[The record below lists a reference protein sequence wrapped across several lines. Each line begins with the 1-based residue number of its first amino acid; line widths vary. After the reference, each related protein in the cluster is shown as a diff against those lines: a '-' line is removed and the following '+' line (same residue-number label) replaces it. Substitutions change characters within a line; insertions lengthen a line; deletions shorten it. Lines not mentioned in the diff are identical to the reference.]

1 MAESI
6 EQFVINEDSTLR
18 DALIQMTS
26 THRGIILVVDTEYNL
41 VGVISDGDVRRA
53 LLDDISLK
61 IPVTQIMNLN
71 PKVAGS
77 ESEAREML
85 RNNPFLIVIPVVNS
99 DGILTGVLSALN
111 GTSFFRKESVMDAE
125 GSTDSTPVKKTRF
138 LAVIPARGGSKRIP
152 EKNLSKIGD
161 DTLLSLA
168 IKAGQNSAYI
178 DDILVS
184 TDSKKIAAEA
194 EEHGVAVQE
203 LRPAH
208 LSDDSSKTIDVLI
221 HEVSQYTEIQRQH
234 RPDFV
239 VLLEPTAPLR
249 SSSLIDEAIGQFLS
263 FDDADSLVSVNPVR
277 HIYHP
282 EELLKT
288 TENHYLT
295 PYMEG
300 RTFDNRKLRNEQ
312 DQLYIQN
319 GLIYITKTSV
329 LLDQHSIYGS
339 KVLKFE
345 TPESLFADI
354 DEKEDLEL
362 ARVKYKKLSPL
373 K

>member
-6 EQFVINEDSTLR
+6 EQFIIYEDATLR

-26 THRGIILVVDTEYNL
+26 THRGVILVVDSDYNL
-41 VGVISDGDVRRA
+41 EGVISDGDVRRA

-61 IPVTQIMNLN
+61 IPVTKIMNLN

-77 ESEAREML
+77 EKQARNML
-85 RNNPFLIVIPVVNS
+85 NENPFLILIPVVS
-99 DGILTGVLSALN
+99 PDGMLNGVLSALN
-111 GTSFFRKESVMDAE
+111 GKSFYRKE
-125 GSTDSTPVKKTRF
+125 PVEEIDKEAAPEKRTRF
-138 LAVIPARGGSKRIP
+138 LAIIPARGGSKRIP
-152 EKNLSKIGD
+152 EKNLAKIGT

-168 IKAGQNSAYI
+168 IKAANNSSYI

-184 TDSKKIAAEA
+184 TDSKIIAREA
-194 EEHGVAVQE
+194 EDHGVTVPE

-208 LSDDSSKTIDVLI
+208 LSDDSAKTVDVLH
-221 HEVSQYTEIQRQH
+221 HEVSQYSEKHQQR
-234 RPDFV
+234 PEFI

-249 SSSLIDEAIGQFLS
+249 SSSMIDEAIGHFLS
-263 FDDADSLVSVNPVR
+263 FDDADSLISVNPVR

-288 TENHYLT
+288 AENHYLA

-300 RTFDNRKLRNEQ
+300 RTFDNRKLRTEQ

-319 GLIYITKTSV
+319 GLVYITKTSV

-362 ARVKYKKLSPL
+362 ARVKYKKLFPGN
-373 K
+373 

>member
-6 EQFVINEDSTLR
+6 EQFVIYEDATLR

-26 THRGIILVVDTEYNL
+26 THRGIILVVDPEYNL
-41 VGVISDGDVRRA
+41 EGVISDGDVRRA

-77 ESEAREML
+77 ENESRQILED
-85 RNNPFLIVIPVVNS
+85 NPFLILIPVVNPE
-99 DGILTGVLSALN
+99 GKLTGVLSALN
-111 GTSFFRKESVMDAE
+111 GKKFHQIEQKKVSGANADAAPE
-125 GSTDSTPVKKTRF
+125 QTTRF
-138 LAVIPARGGSKRIP
+138 LAIIPARGGSKRIP
-152 EKNLSKIGD
+152 QKNLSKIGND
-161 DTLLSLA
+161 SLLSLA
-168 IKAGQNSAYI
+168 IKAADNSSYI

-184 TDSKKIAAEA
+184 TDSSKIAREA
-194 EEHGVAVQE
+194 EEHGVTVPV
-203 LRPAH
+203 LRPAS
-208 LSDDSSKTIDVLI
+208 LSDDSAKTVDVLR
-221 HEVSQYTEIQRQH
+221 HEVSQYSENHQQPEFI
-234 RPDFV
+234 

-249 SSSLIDEAIGQFLS
+249 SSTLIDEAIEHFLAA
-263 FDDADSLVSVNPVR
+263 DDADSLVSVTPIR

-288 TENHYLT
+288 SETHFLT
-295 PYMEG
+295 PYMDE
-300 RTFDNRKLRNEQ
+300 RTFDNRKTRTEQ
-312 DQLYIQN
+312 EQLYIQN

-345 TPESLFADI
+345 TPESFFADI
-354 DEKEDLEL
+354 DEIEDLEL
-362 ARVKYKKLSPL
+362 ARMKYKKLSPL
-373 K
+373 L

>member
-1 MAESI
+1 MKKTI
-6 EQFVINEDSTLR
+6 EQFVINDDATLR

-26 THRGIILVVDTEYNL
+26 THRGIILVVDSDYTLE
-41 VGVISDGDVRRA
+41 GVISDGDVRRA

-71 PKVAGS
+71 PKIAGS

-85 RNNPFLIVIPVVNS
+85 DDNTFLILIPVVNK
-99 DGILTGVLSALN
+99 DGMLTGVLSALN
-111 GTSFFRKESVMDAE
+111 GRKYYRKDTGENTEDDAE
-125 GSTDSTPVKKTRF
+125 QTHEKHTRF
-138 LAVIPARGGSKRIP
+138 LAIIPARGGSKRIP
-152 EKNLSKIGD
+152 EKNLSKIGN

-168 IKAGQNSAYI
+168 IKAGKKSSFI
-178 DDILVS
+178 DNILVS

-194 EEHGVAVQE
+194 EKNGVLVPE
-203 LRPAH
+203 LRPAR
-208 LSDDSSKTIDVLI
+208 LSDDSAKTIDVLH
-221 HEVSQYTEIQRQH
+221 HEVSRYTEKKQQR
-234 RPDFV
+234 PEFV

-249 SSSLIDEAIGQFLS
+249 SSTLIDEAIEHFLS
-263 FDDADSLVSVNPVR
+263 FDNADSLVSVNLVR

-282 EELLKT
+282 EELLKST
-288 TENHYLT
+288 YTHFLEPYL
-295 PYMEG
+295 EG
-300 RTFDNRKLRNEQ
+300 RTFDNRKLRTEQ

-373 K
+373 Q

>member
-1 MAESI
+1 MAKTI
-6 EQFVINEDSTLR
+6 EQFVINENATLR

-26 THRGIILVVDTEYNL
+26 THRGIILVVDSDYNL
-41 VGVISDGDVRRA
+41 EGVISDGDVRRA

-71 PKVAGS
+71 PKIAGS
-77 ESEAREML
+77 ESEAREL
-85 RNNPFLIVIPVVNS
+85 LDDNPFLILIPVVNTE
-99 DGILTGVLSALN
+99 GVLTGVLSALN
-111 GTSFFRKESVMDAE
+111 GRNFYRKESGED
-125 GSTDSTPVKKTRF
+125 STDGTESSPEKNIRF

-161 DTLLSLA
+161 ETLLSLA
-168 IKAGQNSAYI
+168 IKAGKKSSYI

-194 EEHGVAVQE
+194 KEHGVNVPK
-203 LRPAH
+203 LRPAQ
-208 LSDDSSKTIDVLI
+208 LSDDSAKTIDVL
-221 HEVSQYTEIQRQH
+221 HYEVSEYSEKNQK
-234 RPDFV
+234 RPEFV

-249 SSSLIDEAIGQFLS
+249 SPGLIDEAIERFLS
-263 FDDADSLVSVNPVR
+263 FDNADSLVSVNPVR

-282 EELLKT
+282 EELLKST
-288 TENHYLT
+288 RTHFLE

-300 RTFDNRKLRNEQ
+300 RTFDNRKLRTEQ

-319 GLIYITKTSV
+319 GLIYITKTAI

-339 KVLKFE
+339 NVLKFE
-345 TPESLFADI
+345 TPEALFADI

-362 ARVKYKKLSPL
+362 ARVKYKKITTQN
-373 K
+373 

>member
-6 EQFVINEDSTLR
+6 EQFVINEDATLR

-26 THRGIILVVDTEYNL
+26 THRGIILVVDSGYNL
-41 VGVISDGDVRRA
+41 EGVISDGDVRRA

-77 ESEAREML
+77 ENEAREML
-85 RNNPFLIVIPVVNS
+85 KDNPFLIVIPVVNS

-111 GTSFFRKESVMDAE
+111 GTSFYRNEAGDDAE
-125 GSTDSTPVKKTRF
+125 GSIDSMPEKKTRF
-138 LAVIPARGGSKRIP
+138 LAIIPARGGSKRIP
-152 EKNLSKIGD
+152 EKNLSKIGT

-168 IKAGQNSAYI
+168 IKAAKHSSYI

-184 TDSKKIAAEA
+184 TDSKKIAGEA
-194 EEHGVAVQE
+194 EEHGVAVPE
-203 LRPAH
+203 LRPVH
-208 LSDDSSKTIDVLI
+208 LSGDTAKTVDVLH
-221 HEVSQYTEIQRQH
+221 HEVSRYAERHQQPKYII
-234 RPDFV
+234 
-239 VLLEPTAPLR
+239 LLEPTAPLR
-249 SSSLIDEAIGQFLS
+249 SSSLIDEAIEDFLS
-263 FDDADSLVSVNPVR
+263 FDDADSMVSVNPVR

-282 EELLKT
+282 EELLKSSQT
-288 TENHYLT
+288 HFLK
-295 PYMEG
+295 PYKG
-300 RTFDNRKLRNEQ
+300 DRSFDDRKLRTEQ

-319 GLIYITKTSV
+319 GLIYITKVSV
-329 LLDQHSIYGS
+329 LLDQHSIYGK

-362 ARVKYKKLSPL
+362 ARLKYKKLFSPN
-373 K
+373 

>member
-1 MAESI
+1 MAEAI
-6 EQFVINEDSTLR
+6 EQFVIYEDATLR

-26 THRGIILVVDTEYNL
+26 SHRGIILVVDSEYNL
-41 VGVISDGDVRRA
+41 EGVISDGDVRRA

-61 IPVTQIMNLN
+61 IPVTKIMNLN

-77 ESEAREML
+77 EEQARSILEE
-85 RNNPFLIVIPVVNS
+85 NPFLILIPVVS
-99 DGILTGVLSALN
+99 QEGKLTGVLSALN
-111 GTSFFRKESVMDAE
+111 GKKFYRKEPGERSGYDAD
-125 GSTDSTPVKKTRF
+125 TTPLKKTRF
-138 LAVIPARGGSKRIP
+138 LAIIPARGGSKRIP

-168 IKAGQNSAYI
+168 IKVAKNSAYI

-184 TDSKKIAAEA
+184 TDSKTIAGEA
-194 EEHGVAVQE
+194 KAHGVAVPE
-203 LRPAH
+203 MRPAH
-208 LSDDSSKTIDVLI
+208 LSNDNAKTVDVMH
-221 HEVSQYTEIQRQH
+221 HEVSRYAERHQQR
-234 RPDFV
+234 PEYI

-249 SSSLIDEAIGQFLS
+249 SSSLIDEAIEEFLS
-263 FDDADSLVSVNPVR
+263 FKDADSLVSVNPVR

-282 EELLKT
+282 EELLKASET
-288 TENHYLT
+288 HFLT
-295 PYMEG
+295 PYMDG
-300 RTFDNRKLRNEQ
+300 RTFDNRKLRTEQ

-319 GLIYITKTSV
+319 GLVYITKTSV

-373 K
+373 R

>member
-6 EQFVINEDSTLR
+6 EQFVINEDATLR

-26 THRGIILVVDTEYNL
+26 THRGIILVVDSEYNL
-41 VGVISDGDVRRA
+41 EGVISDGDVRRA

-77 ESEAREML
+77 EDKAMNML
-85 RNNPFLIVIPVVNS
+85 EENPFLIVIPVVS
-99 DGILTGVLSALN
+99 PEGKLTGVLSALN
-111 GTSFFRKESVMDAE
+111 GKNFYRKESGKNAAD
-125 GSTDSTPVKKTRF
+125 STDSTTEKKTRF

-194 EEHGVAVQE
+194 QDNGVPVPE

-208 LSDDSSKTIDVLI
+208 LSDDSAKTIDVLI
-221 HEVSQYTEIQRQH
+221 HEVSQYAEKQRQ

-249 SSSLIDEAIGQFLS
+249 SSTLIDEAIERFLA
-263 FDDADSLVSVNPVR
+263 FDDADSLVSVNPIR

-282 EELLKT
+282 EELLKS
-288 TENHYLT
+288 TENHFLQ
-295 PYMEG
+295 PYKDE
-300 RTFDNRKLRNEQ
+300 RTFDNRKSRTEQ
-312 DQLYIQN
+312 EQLYIQN
-319 GLIYITKTSV
+319 GLVYITKASV

-373 K
+373 Q